1 MPSSDRQDLP
11 APTVELPL
19 RPRRGPPEVDATQLV
34 PAAHDSEPP
43 PTLPSLL
50 PVTAPEAVSEADGPE
65 PVELAPLELGEGSD
79 ALAALAA
86 AFAPRFELRE
96 RLGRGGMGTV
106 FAATQPG
113 TTRVFALKVLHGGR
127 NAKDYA
133 RFEREMNLTAQ
144 IDHPNVIRVFD
155 YGRLPQGTVYYAME
169 LIRGKSLAQLLAED
183 PGLPLRRIARIML
196 HAARGLGAAH
206 AVGVVHRDVKPEN
219 LMVADVLGWPDFT
232 RILDFGIAR
241 TLGTSA
247 ARAVTLTSGGIFLGT
262 PRYAAPEVILAGPL
276 TPAADIYSFGC
287 VLYVLLSGKGPFD
300 HAGTPLG
307 ILEAH
312 VTEPPRSLASVARQ
326 PVPEPLVQL
335 VDACLAKAPEARPQ
349 RLDAVVD
356 VLVAVLDG
364 LDDAPDT
371 DLDAAGPRVI
381 RRRTPSL
388 EVAVMQPPGLSDGP
402 SSGVRSRPPTPA
414 LGEVPAVSQPEG
426 PPATRRKPSSR
437 PLDAAGEFR
446 AVPQR
451 LMTPVPPRTPPRV
464 TPAAPAPSAIAPV
477 SAPPHGAEPS
487 VRVTRR
493 ERLYLVVIAASLLT
507 IALLLALR

>member
-1 MPSSDRQDLP
+1 MPPPSDRPAAP
-11 APTVELPL
+11 APTVQLPL
-19 RPRRGPPEVDATQLV
+19 GRRSGGLAPGDVDATQLV
-34 PAAHDSEPP
+34 PAAVPLEPDLP
-43 PTLPSLL
+43 QTLPSLPSVQL
-50 PVTAPEAVSEADGPE
+50 PQPELERPLDLMRADSG
-65 PVELAPLELGEGSD
+65 LDDGSD
-79 ALAALAA
+79 GLAALAT

-144 IDHPNVIRVFD
+144 IDHPNVIRIFD

-169 LIRGKSLAQLLAED
+169 LIRGRSLAQLLVD
-183 PGLPLRRIARIML
+183 TPVLPLQRLLRIML

-219 LMVADVLGWPDFT
+219 LMVSEALGWPDFT

-241 TLGTSA
+241 TLGNA
-247 ARAVTLTSGGIFLGT
+247 ASRAVTLTSGGIFLGT

-287 VLYVLLSGKGPFD
+287 VLYVLLVGHGPFD
-300 HAGTPLG
+300 HAQSPLA

-312 VTEPPRSLASVARQ
+312 VAEAPAPLGSVATRS
-326 PVPEPLVQL
+326 VPEPLAGL

-349 RLDAVVD
+349 SFEAVVE
-356 VLVAVLDG
+356 VLAALLDELG
-364 LDDAPDT
+364 DAE
-371 DLDAAGPRVI
+371 DLPSETAAPRVL

-388 EVAVMQPPGLSDGP
+388 EAAVMAP
-402 SSGVRSRPPTPA
+402 SRPPDALGPPSGLNPRPRTPA
-414 LGEVPAVSQPEG
+414 LEVHAVVAPDA
-426 PPATRRKPSSR
+426 PPVTRRKPSSR
-437 PLDAAGEFR
+437 PVDAAGEFQ

-464 TPAAPAPSAIAPV
+464 TPVAPV
-477 SAPPHGAEPS
+477 PTEPTPAVHGGAGRTP
-487 VRVTRR
+487 R
-493 ERLYLVVIAASLLT
+493 ERLYLVVIVVSLAT
-507 IALLLALR
+507 IAGLLVAM